1 MRLATRMKLTYG
13 TVFIVPLILMFVTFW
28 GMGQI
33 EMRALRQKFDMEEA
47 SVEMLVNPYKM
58 LDKISS
64 SIVDELRNTAENSPE
79 KLMDTAY
86 LEQMNQRLEA
96 YSSFLVLRRGGE
108 VYYSGGPGDTGLELS
123 NLELFTVDSGFVSG
137 EEPYHL
143 KQIDFG
149 FSDGSEGVVQI
160 LTPVESVVHQVEN
173 MIVKAFVLALIIL
186 VAVSGTAFFGL
197 YQSIVQPLE
206 KLKRAAVNIKE
217 GNLDFNVITDTEDE
231 IGEVCTAFEEM
242 RIKLKAQIDLSMQYE
257 KDNKELISNISH
269 DLKTPITAI
278 KGYVEGI
285 RDDVADTPEKMDKYI
300 RTIYNKAT
308 DMDKLIDEPIDFIS
322 GQIEEF
328 ERRRVEAK
336 KAMICEIYTG
346 IMAEHGTVMEYLP
359 LDRIYDS
366 RWENSTTT
374 QKAITEA
381 ITAHVEHVEKDL
393 DTIRAMESEFEDKGL
408 AKYKATLELSDAIT
422 AMNQYQKQKE
432 EILRRQAEE
441 EQRKAALVHEEPA
454 APEVVPEVVPEEEKE
469 VRSAPAS
476 AGTVRYEVVA
486 DPFQIAQLEAA
497 MREYGIKFRRV

>member
-1 MRLATRMKLTYG
+1 MQEINLLVEQKDGSIETNFEEIKAALAAGLEEYKGM
-13 TVFIVPLILMFVTFW
+13 VF
-28 GMGQI
+28 
-33 EMRALRQKFDMEEA
+33 
-47 SVEMLVNPYKM
+47 
-58 LDKISS
+58 
-64 SIVDELRNTAENSPE
+64 TAESQPE
-79 KLMDTAY
+79 AKRTVA
-86 LEQMNQRLEA
+86 
-96 YSSFLVLRRGGE
+96 SLR
-108 VYYSGGPGDTGLELS
+108 
-123 NLELFTVDSGFVSG
+123 
-137 EEPYHL
+137 
-143 KQIDFG
+143 
-149 FSDGSEGVVQI
+149 
-160 LTPVESVVHQVEN
+160 
-173 MIVKAFVLALIIL
+173 
-186 VAVSGTAFFGL
+186 
-197 YQSIVQPLE
+197 
-206 KLKRAAVNIKE
+206 KLKKAMNDRRIEIKKTFMAPYT
-217 GNLDFNVITDTEDE
+217 N
-231 IGEVCTAFEEM
+231 FE
-242 RIKLKAQIDLSMQYE
+242 AQV
-257 KDNKELISNISH
+257 KEL
-269 DLKTPITAI
+269 
-278 KGYVEGI
+278 
-285 RDDVADTPEKMDKYI
+285 
-300 RTIYNKAT
+300 
-308 DMDKLIDEPIDFIS
+308 DKLIDEPIDFIS

>member
-1 MRLATRMKLTYG
+1 MQEINLLVEQKDGSIETNFEEIKVALAAGLEEYKGM
-13 TVFIVPLILMFVTFW
+13 VF
-28 GMGQI
+28 
-33 EMRALRQKFDMEEA
+33 
-47 SVEMLVNPYKM
+47 
-58 LDKISS
+58 
-64 SIVDELRNTAENSPE
+64 TAESQPE
-79 KLMDTAY
+79 AKRTVA
-86 LEQMNQRLEA
+86 
-96 YSSFLVLRRGGE
+96 SLR
-108 VYYSGGPGDTGLELS
+108 
-123 NLELFTVDSGFVSG
+123 
-137 EEPYHL
+137 
-143 KQIDFG
+143 
-149 FSDGSEGVVQI
+149 
-160 LTPVESVVHQVEN
+160 
-173 MIVKAFVLALIIL
+173 
-186 VAVSGTAFFGL
+186 
-197 YQSIVQPLE
+197 
-206 KLKRAAVNIKE
+206 KLKKAMNDRRIEIKKTFMMPYT
-217 GNLDFNVITDTEDE
+217 N
-231 IGEVCTAFEEM
+231 FE
-242 RIKLKAQIDLSMQYE
+242 AQV
-257 KDNKELISNISH
+257 KEL
-269 DLKTPITAI
+269 
-278 KGYVEGI
+278 
-285 RDDVADTPEKMDKYI
+285 
-300 RTIYNKAT
+300 
-308 DMDKLIDEPIDFIS
+308 DKLIDEPIDFIS

-441 EQRKAALVHEEPA
+441 EQRKAEEEARRAAEEEQRKAALVHEEPA

-486 DPFQIAQLEAA
+486 DPFQIAQLESA
-497 MREYGIKFRRV
+497 MREYGIEFRRVQG